1 MAIYHFEAKV
11 ISRGKGQSA
20 IASASY
26 RSGEKLYSER
36 YNKFSFYG
44 RSVARQSD
52 EVKKAF
58 QGIIQPLARYEMA
71 IKAVHYYH
79 ETTIKEHLPM
89 IDSKQLNGLQKEQ
102 LCNAILYFGDLL
114 EEMYCVESKW

>member
-36 YNKFSFYG
+36 YNKFNFYG
-44 RSVARQSD
+44 RSVSPKTFILKPNNAPDWTLNRQKLWN
-52 EVKKAF
+52 EVERTEKKFSKKNVCLIF
-58 QGIIQPLARYEMA
+58 QREKRDKNEVFKFFEL
-71 IKAVHYYH
+71 
-79 ETTIKEHLPM
+79 
-89 IDSKQLNGLQKEQ
+89 
-102 LCNAILYFGDLL
+102 
-114 EEMYCVESKW
+114 

>member
-36 YNKFSFYG
+36 YNKFNFYG
-44 RSVARQSD
+44 RSVAPKTFILKPRDRKSTR
-52 EVKKAF
+52 
-58 QGIIQPLARYEMA
+58 LNSS
-71 IKAVHYYH
+71 H
-79 ETTIKEHLPM
+79 EFVSRMP
-89 IDSKQLNGLQKEQ
+89 SS
-102 LCNAILYFGDLL
+102 A
-114 EEMYCVESKW
+114 

>member
-36 YNKFSFYG
+36 YNKFN
-44 RSVARQSD
+44 
-52 EVKKAF
+52 
-58 QGIIQPLARYEMA
+58 
-71 IKAVHYYH
+71 
-79 ETTIKEHLPM
+79 
-89 IDSKQLNGLQKEQ
+89 SKRR
-102 LCNAILYFGDLL
+102 FT
-114 EEMYCVESKW
+114 

>member
-1 MAIYHFEAKV
+1 ILKTFCAKHD
-11 ISRGKGQSA
+11 IQL
-20 IASASY
+20 
-26 RSGEKLYSER
+26 E
-36 YNKFSFYG
+36 NKE
-44 RSVARQSD
+44 SVARQSD

-102 LCNAILYFGDLL
+102 
-114 EEMYCVESKW
+114 

>member
-36 YNKFSFYG
+36 YNKFNFYG
-44 RSVARQSD
+44 RSVAPKTFILKPSNAPDWTLDRQKLWN
-52 EVKKAF
+52 EEELLLNYWFVRHC
-58 QGIIQPLARYEMA
+58 L
-71 IKAVHYYH
+71 YH
-79 ETTIKEHLPM
+79 FVSSNRRH
-89 IDSKQLNGLQKEQ
+89 
-102 LCNAILYFGDLL
+102 
-114 EEMYCVESKW
+114 V

>member
-36 YNKFSFYG
+36 YNKFNFYG
-44 RSVARQSD
+44 RSVAPKTFILKPSNAPDWTLDRQKLWN
-52 EVKKAF
+52 EVEKIEKSKNA
-58 QGIIQPLARYEMA
+58 QLARDFILA
-71 IKAVHYYH
+71 
-79 ETTIKEHLPM
+79 LP
-89 IDSKQLNGLQKEQ
+89 SELN
-102 LCNAILYFGDLL
+102 
-114 EEMYCVESKW
+114 EE